1 MEIEIFNWF
10 PVKEIV
16 KSLKESLAIKHHEKK
31 LFLMGQA
38 MLLPS
43 TLLKGTSSGTK
54 VVPIFARWAPT
65 LRKNVSISLTQY
77 NTNIQ
82 NIQTSFE
89 WFGPLSIVD

>member
-10 PVKEIV
+10 PVEEIV

-43 TLLKGTSSGTK
+43 TLLKGTSHGTK
-54 VVPIFARWAPT
+54 LVPILAMGIP
-65 LRKNVSISLTQY
+65 
-77 NTNIQ
+77 NI
-82 NIQTSFE
+82 
-89 WFGPLSIVD
+89 